1 MILCINPSCTK
12 PENPQETR
20 FCANCG
26 SELLLAGKYQVI
38 QKKNS
43 DNYIDNASCEYE
55 VRELDNNIKTLQT
68 LISNESH
75 EVEYFHKTAEVLK
88 QLNHPGLPKVEVD
101 GCFVYFPRDKTVPL
115 HCLVM
120 EKIDGLS
127 LDKYLLGES
136 FLSND
141 DSKQQKK
148 KQENSPIDKTID
160 EKLAVNWLQQ
170 ILEILQQIHN
180 HDLLHLQIQPANILL
195 KQNGNLVLVGFGKPR
210 INKQIPFI
218 AAYIPPEQINN
229 KAVPQSD
236 FFALGRTFAFLIT
249 GKSPISHLELYEPS
263 LEDDILNNINNQ
275 DFHKNNWRNHVY
287 QVLPQLINLLDTM
300 MSPAPINRP
309 QNAQEILQTLA
320 GLNPTATPL
329 KVSQI
334 TPNPSIYIPSKSKFA
349 WHFLL
354 KWIIAIATGGT
365 IGGFIG
371 FVAGFVAEFILGA
384 AFKNTTIGF
393 IFGGAIFGLMTGIG
407 IGTMQSLLLRQN
419 GFKLRWWFLV
429 TILGF
434 TIEGIVGVFTGNY
447 GTQNG
452 FFFIPGLAVG
462 MLQWW
467 VLQRYVQPAFWWIL
481 ASVAGGAIGVGIN
494 KAVNHYLG
502 NVYSIFGIVLGLFGF
517 ATVTGIVLQLL
528 LMRYQKLT

>member
-1 MILCINPSCTK
+1 MILCINPNCNK
-12 PENPQETR
+12 PENTTENR

-26 SELLLAGKYQVI
+26 SELLLAGRYQVI
-38 QKKNS
+38 KQIQSDDDNS
-43 DNYIDNASCEYE
+43 DYQYE
-55 VRELDNNIKTLQT
+55 VREVGNETIKYLQT
-68 LISNESH
+68 LISNDSQEI
-75 EVEYFHKTAEVLK
+75 EYFHKTAEVLK
-88 QLNHPGLPKVEVD
+88 QLNHPGLPKVEID

-115 HCLVM
+115 HCLIM

-127 LDKYLLGES
+127 LDKYLLNES
-136 FLSND
+136 LLND
-141 DSKQQKK
+141 DSQP
-148 KQENSPIDKTID
+148 ENQSKNKTID
-160 EKLAVNWLQQ
+160 EKLAINWLQQ
-170 ILEILQQIHN
+170 IIEILEQIHKHN
-180 HDLLHLQIQPANILL
+180 LLHLQIQPANILL
-195 KQNGNLVLVGFGKPR
+195 KQNGNLALIGFGKPR
-210 INKQIPFI
+210 INKQIQFI

-229 KAVPQSD
+229 NAVPQSD

-263 LEDDILNNINNQ
+263 LENDISNNNLNNQNQ
-275 DFHKNNWRNHVY
+275 NKWHNHA
-287 QVLPQLINLLDTM
+287 LNISPKIINLLEEM
-300 MSPAPINRP
+300 MSYAPAARP
-309 QNAQEILQTLA
+309 QNAQEILQILA
-320 GLNPTATPL
+320 EFNPIATPL
-329 KVSQI
+329 NVSQI
-334 TPNPSIYIPSKSKFA
+334 TQNPSIYIPHNSKFA
-349 WHFLL
+349 WYFFFN
-354 KWIIAIATGGT
+354 WIIAIATGGT

-371 FVAGFVAEFILGA
+371 FVAGFLAEFLLGA

-393 IFGGAIFGLMTGIG
+393 LFGGAIFGLMTGIG

-481 ASVAGGAIGVGIN
+481 ASVGGGAIGVVIN
-494 KAVNHYLG
+494 KAVNYYLG
-502 NVYSIFGIVLGLFGF
+502 NAYSTLGIVLALFGF
-517 ATVTGIVLQLL
+517 AVVTGFVLQLL
-528 LMRYQKLT
+528 LMRYQKLI

>member
-1 MILCINPSCTK
+1 MILCINPNCNK
-12 PENPQETR
+12 PENTTENR

-26 SELLLAGKYQVI
+26 SELLLAGRYQVI
-38 QKKNS
+38 KQIQSDRDNS
-43 DNYIDNASCEYE
+43 DCEYE
-55 VRELDNNIKTLQT
+55 VREVGNETIKYLQT
-68 LISNESH
+68 LISNDSQEI
-75 EVEYFHKTAEVLK
+75 EYFHKTAEVLK
-88 QLNHPGLPKVEVD
+88 QLNHPSLPKVEID

-115 HCLVM
+115 HCLIM

-127 LDKYLLGES
+127 LDKYLLDES
-136 FLSND
+136 LLKDTSQPQN
-141 DSKQQKK
+141 
-148 KQENSPIDKTID
+148 KTID

-170 ILEILQQIHN
+170 IIEILQQIHIHN
-180 HDLLHLQIQPANILL
+180 LLHLQIQPANLLL
-195 KQNGNLVLVGFGKPR
+195 KQNGNLALIGFGKPR
-210 INKQIPFI
+210 INKQIQFI

-229 KAVPQSD
+229 NAVVQSD

-263 LEDDILNNINNQ
+263 NNNLNNQ
-275 DFHKNNWRNHVY
+275 NHNKWLNSTSY
-287 QVLPQLINLLDTM
+287 ISSKITNLLDKM

-309 QNAQEILQTLA
+309 QNTQEILQILA
-320 GLNPTATPL
+320 EFNPIATPL
-329 KVSQI
+329 NVSQI
-334 TPNPSIYIPSKSKFA
+334 TQNPSIYIPNNSKFA
-349 WHFLL
+349 WSFLFN
-354 KWIIAIATGGT
+354 WIIAIATGGT

-371 FVAGFVAEFILGA
+371 FVAGFLAEFLLGA
-384 AFKNTTIGF
+384 VFKNTTIGF

-434 TIEGIVGVFTGNY
+434 TIEGIVGIFTGNY

-462 MLQWW
+462 MCQWW

-481 ASVAGGAIGVGIN
+481 ASIGGGAIGVGIN

-517 ATVTGIVLQLL
+517 ATVTGIVLQFL
-528 LMRYQKLT
+528 LMRYQKIT